1 MMEILREFVSVAS
14 AVSLTWVQGRDT
26 GPEQVETRS
35 DFSVLQNLLKIK
47 QEIKQHFA

>member
-1 MMEILREFVSVAS
+1 MEILHGFVNIVS
-14 AVSLTWVQGRDT
+14 AISLTWAQGRDT
-26 GPEQVETRS
+26 GSEQVETRS